1 MCDVSQEVGPEHG
14 GSAGRGAGVLGG
26 SAASSRCRYHVFLS
40 FRGDT
45 RKAFTDHLY
54 TALDQAGYHTFRDNN
69 EIERGESI
77 NSELEKAIQQSR
89 ISIIVFSKDY
99 ASSKSCL
106 YELVIILRCRRTS
119 GHVVLPIFYDVDP
132 TVVRNQTDSFSE
144 AFAGYE
150 EQLKAETNYGRKMEL
165 AKKVRVWREALK
177 EVADLAGMSLQNE
190 ANGQESKFIKQ
201 IVKVIGDKLSRTI
214 MSVAMYPVGIRSRAK
229 AINLWLQDASMDVS
243 AHAIWG
249 MGGLGKTTVA
259 KYVYNLNFHR
269 FAGSSFLANIREVSK
284 QPRGLIQLQSQLLS
298 DILKRKKD
306 RITTVDEGIVK
317 IEDAICAKRV
327 LLVLDDVDDV
337 EQLNAILGMRDWFY
351 PGSKIIITT
360 RHEWLLKPHAVY
372 KIHEIEKLDDEE
384 SIKLFSW
391 HAFGQEH
398 PTEQYMEHSKRVVHH
413 CGGLP
418 LALQV
423 LASFLSRKTLD
434 IWDSAL
440 AKLQAIPNSQIIE
453 KLKISYDS
461 LEDDH
466 DKNLFL
472 HIACFFCGEDKYFI
486 VKVLDACGF
495 YSYIGI
501 QNLIDRCLLTI
512 NDEDKIMMHQLIQ
525 DMGREIVRQESP
537 KEPGKRS
544 RLWRHQQSYSVLKE
558 MTGTKTIEGLLL
570 DMQVVMTTSTVRGQ
584 DTAKDLPPWQSA
596 KAKVN
601 VDAFVRMDKLRLLTL
616 NYVQLAGS
624 YKNFPKK
631 LRWLCWHGFN
641 LKSIPKELPLGNLV
655 ALDMSYSKL
664 ERVWEGTKS
673 LGALKVLNLSY
684 SQKLMETPD
693 FSGVCNLERLVLKGC
708 QGLLGVGE
716 TIGFLKRLVLL
727 NLEDCRNLR
736 KLPKN
741 ISMLQ
746 LLETLIISGCS
757 NLDEFPTGLTEMESL
772 KVLHADG
779 CAMKSSSTINRQ
791 VYQRRVPKPRKGP
804 ITPCIADPGFK
815 Q

>member
-1 MCDVSQEVGPEHG
+1 
-14 GSAGRGAGVLGG
+14 
-26 SAASSRCRYHVFLS
+26 YHVFLS

-99 ASSKSCL
+99 ASSKACL
-106 YELVIILRCRRTS
+106 YELVTILQCRRTS

-150 EQLKAETNYGRKMEL
+150 EKLKAETNYGRKMEL

-249 MGGLGKTTVA
+249 MGGLGKTTIA
-259 KYVYNLNFHR
+259 KYVYNLNFHI

-317 IEDAICAKRV
+317 IKDAICAKRV

-486 VKVLDACGF
+486 IKVLDACGF

-501 QNLIDRCLLTI
+501 QNLVDRCLLTI

-544 RLWRHQQSYSVLKE
+544 RLWLHQQSYSVLKE
-558 MTGTKTIEGLLL
+558 MT
-570 DMQVVMTTSTVRGQ
+570 
-584 DTAKDLPPWQSA
+584 
-596 KAKVN
+596 
-601 VDAFVRMDKLRLLTL
+601 
-616 NYVQLAGS
+616 LAGG

-641 LKSIPKELPLGNLV
+641 LKSIPIELPLGNLV

-664 ERVWEGTKS
+664 ERIWEGTKS

-684 SQKLMETPD
+684 SRKLMETPD
-693 FSGVCNLERLVLKGC
+693 FSGFRNLERLILKGC
-708 QGLLGVGE
+708 QSLLGVSE
-716 TIGFLKRLVLL
+716 TIGFLERLALL
-727 NLEDCRNLR
+727 NLEDCKNLR

-741 ISMLQ
+741 VSLLQ

-757 NLDEFPTGLTEMESL
+757 NLDEFPTELTEMESL
-772 KVLHADG
+772 KVFHADG
-779 CAMKSSSTINRQ
+779 YAMKSSSTISRQ
-791 VYQRRVPKPRKGP
+791 VYQPRVPKPRTGP
-804 ITPCIADPGFK
+804 ITP
-815 Q
+815 

>member
-1 MCDVSQEVGPEHG
+1 

-40 FRGDT
+40 FRGET

-54 TALDQAGYHTFRDNN
+54 IALDHAGYHTFRDNN

-99 ASSKSCL
+99 ASSKACL
-106 YELVIILRCRRTS
+106 YELLIILQCSRTS
-119 GHVVLPIFYDVDP
+119 GQVVLPIFYDVDP
-132 TVVRNQTDSFSE
+132 TEVRNQTDSFSE
-144 AFAGYE
+144 SFAGYE
-150 EQLKAETNYGRKMEL
+150 EQLKPETNYGRKMEL

-177 EVADLAGMSLQNE
+177 EVVDLAGISRPEKFPLESLRLVSVHDIFLVIITCR
-190 ANGQESKFIKQ
+190 QESKFIKQ

-214 MSVAMYPVGIRSRAK
+214 MSVAMYPVGIRSQAK

-243 AHAIWG
+243 AYAIWG
-249 MGGLGKTTVA
+249 MGGLGKTTIA

-269 FAGSSFLANIREVSK
+269 FADSSFLANIREVSK

-298 DILKRKKD
+298 DILKRRKD

-317 IEDAICAKRV
+317 IKDAICAKRV

-337 EQLNAILGMRDWFY
+337 EQLNAILGMCDWLY
-351 PGSKIIITT
+351 PGSKIIITM

-372 KIHEIEKLDDEE
+372 KIHEIEKLDDEA

-391 HAFGQEH
+391 HAFGQEY
-398 PTEQYMEHSKRVVHH
+398 PTEQYMEHSQRVVHH

-472 HIACFFCGEDKYFI
+472 HIACFFCGEDKYFV

-501 QNLIDRCLLTI
+501 QNLVDRCLVTI
-512 NDEDKIMMHQLIQ
+512 NNEDKIMMHQLIQ

-537 KEPGKRS
+537 KEPAKRS
-544 RLWRHQQSYSVLKE
+544 RLYMASSAILF
-558 MTGTKTIEGLLL
+558 GTEGNDGMNTSMHLL
-570 DMQVVMTTSTVRGQ
+570 
-584 DTAKDLPPWQSA
+584 
-596 KAKVN
+596 N
-601 VDAFVRMDKLRLLTL
+601 
-616 NYVQLAGS
+616 
-624 YKNFPKK
+624 
-631 LRWLCWHGFN
+631 
-641 LKSIPKELPLGNLV
+641 
-655 ALDMSYSKL
+655 
-664 ERVWEGTKS
+664 S
-673 LGALKVLNLSY
+673 LGALKVLNLCY
-684 SQKLMETPD
+684 SRKLMETPD
-693 FSGVCNLERLVLKGC
+693 FSGFRNLERLILKGC
-708 QGLLGVGE
+708 QSLLGVGE
-716 TIGFLKRLVLL
+716 TIGFLERLALL
-727 NLEDCRNLR
+727 NLEDCKNLR

-746 LLETLIISGCS
+746 LLETLIISDCS
-757 NLDEFPTGLTEMESL
+757 NLDEFPTELTKMESL
-772 KVLHADG
+772 KECFNLVTEGTSFVLIEHNILEDKFGRGRLFSIRLLEERSRSNGGDRESDECGFGGATG
-779 CAMKSSSTINRQ
+779 RRAASIGGGGGGQEEEPVSSH
-791 VYQRRVPKPRKGP
+791 
-804 ITPCIADPGFK
+804 DPVVAAEEGSG
-815 Q
+815 

>member
-1 MCDVSQEVGPEHG
+1 MSSSSVVAVCKVGRP
-14 GSAGRGAGVLGG
+14 V
-26 SAASSRCRYHVFLS
+26 VVPV
-40 FRGDT
+40 GDT
-45 RKAFTDHLY
+45 RKAFSDHLY

-99 ASSKSCL
+99 ASSKACL
-106 YELVIILRCRRTS
+106 YELVIILRCKRTS

-132 TVVRNQTDSFSE
+132 TVVGNQTDSFSE

-150 EQLKAETNYGRKMEL
+150 EQLKAETNYGRKTEL
-165 AKKVRVWREALK
+165 ANK
-177 EVADLAGMSLQNE
+177 SLRLVSVHDIFLVVITRR
-190 ANGQESKFIKQ
+190 QESKFIKQ

-243 AHAIWG
+243 AYAIWG
-249 MGGLGKTTVA
+249 MGGLGKTTIA
-259 KYVYNLNFHR
+259 KYVYNLNFHI
-269 FAGSSFLANIREVSK
+269 FEGSSFLANIREVSK

-306 RITTVDEGIVK
+306 SITSVDEGIVK
-317 IEDAICAKRV
+317 IKDAICAKRV

-372 KIHEIEKLDDEE
+372 KIHEIKKLEDED

-472 HIACFFCGEDKYFI
+472 HIACFFCGEDKYFV

-501 QNLIDRCLLTI
+501 QNLVDRCLVTI
-512 NDEDKIMMHQLIQ
+512 NVKDKIMMHQLIQ

-537 KEPGKRS
+537 KAPGKRS

-558 MTGTKTIEGLLL
+558 MT
-570 DMQVVMTTSTVRGQ
+570 
-584 DTAKDLPPWQSA
+584 
-596 KAKVN
+596 
-601 VDAFVRMDKLRLLTL
+601 
-616 NYVQLAGS
+616 
-624 YKNFPKK
+624 
-631 LRWLCWHGFN
+631 
-641 LKSIPKELPLGNLV
+641 SIPIELPLANLV
-655 ALDMSYSKL
+655 PLDMSYSKL

-684 SQKLMETPD
+684 SRKLMETPD
-693 FSGVCNLERLVLKGC
+693 FSGFRNLERLILKGC
-708 QGLLGVGE
+708 QSLLGVSE
-716 TIGFLKRLVLL
+716 TIGFLERLALL
-727 NLEDCRNLR
+727 NLEDCKNLR

-757 NLDEFPTGLTEMESL
+757 NLFPTELTEMESL
-772 KVLHADG
+772 KVLHADRY
-779 CAMKSSSTINRQ
+779 AMKSSSAISRR
-791 VYQRRVPKPRKGP
+791 VYQPRVPKPRK
-804 ITPCIADPGFK
+804 DPGFK

>member
-1 MCDVSQEVGPEHG
+1 MSSSGVVAIRKVGRPVVEP
-14 GSAGRGAGVLGG
+14 V
-26 SAASSRCRYHVFLS
+26 YHVFLS

-99 ASSKSCL
+99 ASSKACL
-106 YELVIILRCRRTS
+106 YELVIILECSRTS
-119 GHVVLPIFYDVDP
+119 GQVVLPIFYDVDP
-132 TVVRNQTDSFSE
+132 TEVRNQADSFSE

-150 EQLKAETNYGRKMEL
+150 EQLKPETNYGRKMEL

-243 AHAIWG
+243 AYAIWG
-249 MGGLGKTTVA
+249 MGGLGKTTIA

-298 DILKRKKD
+298 DILKWRKD

-317 IEDAICAKRV
+317 IKDAICAKRV

-337 EQLNAILGMRDWFY
+337 EQLNAILGMWDWFY

-360 RHEWLLKPHAVY
+360 RHEWLLKPHVVY
-372 KIHEIEKLDDEE
+372 KIHKIEKLDDEE

-391 HAFGQEH
+391 HAFGQEY
-398 PTEQYMEHSKRVVHH
+398 PTEQYMEHSQRVVHH

-472 HIACFFCGEDKYFI
+472 HIACFFCGADKYF
-486 VKVLDACGF
+486 VVNVLAACGF
-495 YSYIGI
+495 HTYIGI
-501 QNLIDRCLLTI
+501 QNLVDRCLLTI
-512 NDEDKIMMHQLIQ
+512 NVGDKILMHQLIQ
-525 DMGREIVRQESP
+525 DMGREFVHQESP

-544 RLWRHQQSYSVLKE
+544 RLWHHQQSYSVVKE

-570 DMQVVMTTSTVRGQ
+570 DMQVVLNTST
-584 DTAKDLPPWQSA
+584 
-596 KAKVN
+596 
-601 VDAFVRMDKLRLLTL
+601 
-616 NYVQLAGS
+616 
-624 YKNFPKK
+624 
-631 LRWLCWHGFN
+631 
-641 LKSIPKELPLGNLV
+641 
-655 ALDMSYSKL
+655 
-664 ERVWEGTKS
+664 
-673 LGALKVLNLSY
+673 
-684 SQKLMETPD
+684 
-693 FSGVCNLERLVLKGC
+693 
-708 QGLLGVGE
+708 
-716 TIGFLKRLVLL
+716 
-727 NLEDCRNLR
+727 
-736 KLPKN
+736 
-741 ISMLQ
+741 
-746 LLETLIISGCS
+746 
-757 NLDEFPTGLTEMESL
+757 
-772 KVLHADG
+772 
-779 CAMKSSSTINRQ
+779 
-791 VYQRRVPKPRKGP
+791 
-804 ITPCIADPGFK
+804 
-815 Q
+815 